1 MRHQNTQVIEV
12 IGKRPQRA
20 FAQLKVRA
28 MSIMQHQPARLAAN
42 LGVGNVVLHL
52 RLAGAQTPKL
62 AGGIIALQHPYFAA
76 ELAARFDVQELF
88 HAIRT
93 NPHPETLVRFIKHA
107 HIVGDRGTHLVPPH
121 GIGAPCVVDTLV
133 KQVLLTAPGQPRRN
147 TLNGIL
153 QQLAR
158 SQVLDAQRVALVT
171 GGVGGI
177 SQEPAGLRHP
187 RTTQREKLVSLC
199 QHIAIK
205 NDFLALRRGVFWND
219 RRGPRILVRQ
229 HRKPARKEITL
240 PLLGTAVIPV
250 ITVAGR
256 HGHVRFLHPRL
267 DLLENILPQLLL
279 ILGHLIGVGVLG
291 LKVGDGFSRLLVPQP
306 LIVINKHPT
315 MMRSRGRV
323 FRCVRCLRLGGS
335 AAGFSHGSPWYRTA
349 CTSPQAY
356 AVALGCRP

>member
-1 MRHQNTQVIEV
+1 M
-12 IGKRPQRA
+12 
-20 FAQLKVRA
+20 
-28 MSIMQHQPARLAAN
+28 
-42 LGVGNVVLHL
+42 
-52 RLAGAQTPKL
+52 
-62 AGGIIALQHPYFAA
+62 
-76 ELAARFDVQELF
+76 
-88 HAIRT
+88 
-93 NPHPETLVRFIKHA
+93 
-107 HIVGDRGTHLVPPH
+107 
-121 GIGAPCVVDTLV
+121 
-133 KQVLLTAPGQPRRN
+133 
-147 TLNGIL
+147 
-153 QQLAR
+153 
-158 SQVLDAQRVALVT
+158 
-171 GGVGGI
+171 
-177 SQEPAGLRHP
+177 RHP

-356 AVALGCRP
+356 AVALGCGP